1 MLLSSLTLS
10 HPRLKGCASQTETF
24 GPFTTFTNVVRGP
37 DGMIVIR
44 KCKQDTQN
52 MRKTSECRIAST
64 YVVPLCSNP
73 ECTHVPIT
81 PGNNAV
87 HPDKKWR
94 DAVDLSQRR
103 SHWSDTSMPRDGWL
117 HTVRL
122 ATQDAV
128 ALRRLLCR
136 VFNEQP
142 LEHLPIAG
150 RPFSLPSP
158 TKAQTFFQPIVP
170 YCLECIHED
179 SLNCHPRQASSN
191 MNCRDHPIRLGVCF
205 PR

>member
-1 MLLSSLTLS
+1 LSGIS
-10 HPRLKGCASQTETF
+10 PRWS
-24 GPFTTFTNVVRGP
+24 FTNVVRGP

-44 KCKQDTQN
+44 KCKQDTQI
-52 MRKTSECRIAST
+52 MRKTSECRIART
-64 YVVPLCSNP
+64 YLVPLCSNP

-87 HPDKKWR
+87 RPDRRWR
-94 DAVDLSQRR
+94 DAVELGQRG
-103 SHWSDTSMPRDGWL
+103 SHWSDTSMPC
-117 HTVRL
+117 L

-150 RPFSLPSP
+150 RSFSLPPP
-158 TKAQTFFQPIVP
+158 TKAQTIFQPIVP
-170 YCLECIHED
+170 YCL
-179 SLNCHPRQASSN
+179 
-191 MNCRDHPIRLGVCF
+191 
-205 PR
+205 